1 MRFLQT
7 FFSFHSFSF
16 PYNLYLCAVKSLQNM
31 KKEEIQALF
40 KSYEDAVCMIG
51 DTECWSAR
59 DLQKLLGY
67 SLWQNFTNVI
77 NKAKE
82 SCENVGQLIADHF
95 IDVNKMIIVGKG
107 AQREVDDIMLTR
119 YACYL
124 VAQNGD
130 PRKPQIAFA
139 QTYFAVQTR
148 RAELI
153 EQRLLEVE
161 RVKARAKLQETERKL
176 SGILYERGVND
187 QTFAVIR
194 SKGDQAL
201 FRLSTNMMKRKM
213 GMSQSRPLADFLPT
227 ISIKAKDF
235 AAEMTSVNVQT
246 KDLHGEVSITQ
257 EHIDNNAA
265 VRQMLVQRGIIPE
278 DLPPAEDVKKVERRL
293 AREEKKAIQNK

>member
-1 MRFLQT
+1 
-7 FFSFHSFSF
+7 
-16 PYNLYLCAVKSLQNM
+16 M
-31 KKEEIQALF
+31 KKEDILELF
-40 KSYEDAVCMIG
+40 EQFERAACYINNV
-51 DTECWSAR
+51 ECWSAR
-59 DLQKLLGY
+59 ELQKLLGY

-82 SCENVGQLIADHF
+82 SCMNVGQSLPDHF
-95 IDVNKMIIVGKG
+95 IDVNKMVELGSG
-107 AQREVDDIMLTR
+107 ALRNVDDILLTR

-161 RVKARAKLQETERKL
+161 RVKARAKLQETEKKL

-213 GMSQSRPLADFLPT
+213 GMPQNRPLADFLPT

-246 KDLHGEVSITQ
+246 KDLQGESAITK
-257 EHIDNNAA
+257 EHVDNNAA
-265 VRQMLVQRGIIPE
+265 VRKMLTERGIVPE
-278 DLPPAEDVKKVERRL
+278 NLPPAEDVKKVERRL
-293 AREEKKAIQNK
+293 VSEEKKMLGKKKK

>member
-1 MRFLQT
+1 
-7 FFSFHSFSF
+7 
-16 PYNLYLCAVKSLQNM
+16 M
-31 KKEEIQALF
+31 KKEDIQALF
-40 KSYEDAVCMIG
+40 QNFEDAVCTID

-59 DLQKLLGY
+59 DMQKLLGY

-77 NKAKE
+77 NKAKAA
-82 SCENVGQLIADHF
+82 CENVGQPVSDHF
-95 IDVNKMIIVGKG
+95 IDVNKMIMAGKG
-107 AQREVDDIMLTR
+107 AQREVDDVMLTR

-130 PRKPQIAFA
+130 PKKPQIAFA

-161 RVKARAKLQETERKL
+161 RVKARAKLQETEKKL

-187 QTFAVIR
+187 KTFAVIR

-201 FRLSTNMMKRKM
+201 FRLSTNMMKARM
-213 GMSQSRPLADFLPT
+213 GMPQTRPLADFLPT

-235 AAEMTSVNVQT
+235 AAEMTSVNVQA
-246 KDLHGEVSITQ
+246 KDLQGEASITQ
-257 EHIDNNAA
+257 EHVDNNAA
-265 VRQMLVQRGIIPE
+265 VRKMLTERGIIPE
-278 DLPPAEDVKKVERRL
+278 NLPPAEDVKKVERRL
-293 AREEKKAIQNK
+293 ASESKKMLKGKK

>member
-1 MRFLQT
+1 
-7 FFSFHSFSF
+7 
-16 PYNLYLCAVKSLQNM
+16 M
-31 KKEEIQALF
+31 KKEDILELFEQFEQAAC
-40 KSYEDAVCMIG
+40 DINHV
-51 DTECWSAR
+51 ECWSAR
-59 DLQKLLGY
+59 ELQKLLGY

-82 SCENVGQLIADHF
+82 SCMNVGQSLPDHF
-95 IDVNKMIIVGKG
+95 IDVNKKVELGSG
-107 AQREVDDIMLTR
+107 AIRNVDDILLTR

-161 RVKARAKLQETERKL
+161 RVKARAKLQETEKKL

-213 GMSQSRPLADFLPT
+213 GMPQNRPLADFLPT

-246 KDLHGEVSITQ
+246 KDLQGETAITK
-257 EHIDNNAA
+257 EHVDNNAA
-265 VRQMLVQRGIIPE
+265 VRKMLTERGIVPE
-278 DLPPAEDVKKVERRL
+278 NLPPAEDVKKVERRL
-293 AREEKKAIQNK
+293 VSEEKKMLRKKKK